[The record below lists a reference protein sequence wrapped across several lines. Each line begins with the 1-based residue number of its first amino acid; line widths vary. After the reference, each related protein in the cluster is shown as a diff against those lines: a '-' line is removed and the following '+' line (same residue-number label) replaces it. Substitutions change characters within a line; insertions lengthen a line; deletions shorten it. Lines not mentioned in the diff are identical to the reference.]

1 MRRRCAAVAVSALV
15 LLGCPQ
21 PGRAGECAT
30 PAGTPAASAGSE
42 AEFAR
47 ATACVLNED
56 RAGRGLSQLRRAR
69 RLDRAA
75 ERHARDMVTRHY
87 FSHVN
92 PEGKGLF
99 ERVRATH
106 YLRGW
111 PVYQLGEA
119 LAWGTGSLA
128 APRSIMRAWLDSPR
142 HRQIIVNPAYRDVGV
157 AVVSGVPSGDP
168 GGTYAVIFGRRE
180 RP

>member
-1 MRRRCAAVAVSALV
+1 MDDALCAAPAPRPSWRLFSETGLGATQSASTQDKETRPSWRSGPNDRGAPRQRTAWEVTMRRRCAAVAVSALV

-87 FSHVN
+87 FSHAN

-99 ERVRATH
+99 ERVRA
-106 YLRGW
+106 
-111 PVYQLGEA
+111 
-119 LAWGTGSLA
+119 
-128 APRSIMRAWLDSPR
+128 
-142 HRQIIVNPAYRDVGV
+142 
-157 AVVSGVPSGDP
+157 
-168 GGTYAVIFGRRE
+168 
-180 RP
+180 